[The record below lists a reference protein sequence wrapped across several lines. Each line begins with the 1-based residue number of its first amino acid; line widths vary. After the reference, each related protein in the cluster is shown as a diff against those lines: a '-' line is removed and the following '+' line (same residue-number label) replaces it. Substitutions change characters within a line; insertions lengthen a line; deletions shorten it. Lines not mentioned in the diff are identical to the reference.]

1 MVSGATIR
9 VMPAEEIAARAG
21 GQTAFLHWPE
31 RTTLF
36 AERAMRLRQL
46 ARGHSM
52 GDYLE
57 FAARLALAQQAA
69 LDDCPDPPLPDATA
83 LARARASGLPPL
95 PATDWPRAPQ
105 WREGVRRI
113 ATALLPEAAPATRTV
128 LERVLA
134 AGDDALE
141 AQADA
146 LLERTPTG
154 LDFGAAPIV
163 AAALQVYWTRL
174 LLATRERTAS
184 IGEPVVRLPDETV
197 CPACGSPPVAS
208 ITRSGGESL
217 GQRYLHCTLC
227 SLQWHLPRSKCP
239 RCLDGGK
246 LAFQSL
252 DAAGAADG
260 EGRAAQAP
268 VQAETCEAC
277 GHYLKIVHTDR
288 DPQVDPVADD
298 LASLTLDLLVAETG
312 LARHGLNY
320 LLLFGDPPPDPP
332 PEPA

>member
-1 MVSGATIR
+1 MVSSATIR
-9 VMPAEEIAARAG
+9 VMSAEEIAARAG
-21 GQTAFLHWPE
+21 GETPFLHWPQ
-31 RTTLF
+31 RGTLF

-46 ARGHSM
+46 ARGHPM

-57 FAARLALAQQAA
+57 FAARIALAQQAA
-69 LDDCPDPPLPDATA
+69 LDGCPEPPVPDAAA
-83 LARARASGLPPL
+83 LARARASGAPPL
-95 PATDWPRAPQ
+95 RATDWPRAPQ
-105 WREGVRRI
+105 WRELARAI
-113 ATALLPEAAPATRTV
+113 ATALQANAAPATRGV
-128 LERVLA
+128 LERVLQ

-154 LDFGAAPIV
+154 LDYGAAPIV
-163 AAALQVYWTRL
+163 AAALQVHWTRT
-174 LLATRERTAS
+174 LLATRERTGS
-184 IGEPVVRLPDETV
+184 IGEPIVRLPDEAA

-217 GQRYLHCTLC
+217 GQRYLHCALC

-239 RCLDGGK
+239 HCLGPEG

-252 DAAGAADG
+252 DVADAADG
-260 EGRAAQAP
+260 DSRAAQAA

-298 LASLTLDLLVAETG
+298 LASVTLDLLVAETG
-312 LARHGLNY
+312 RLRHGLNY
-320 LLLFGDPPPDPP
+320 LLLFGEPPDPP
-332 PEPA
+332 PESA

>member
-1 MVSGATIR
+1 MVASATIR
-9 VMPAEEIAARAG
+9 VMSAEEIAARAG
-21 GQTAFLHWPE
+21 GETPFLHWPE
-31 RTTLF
+31 PGSLF

-46 ARGHSM
+46 ARGHAM
-52 GDYLE
+52 GDYLA
-57 FAARLALAQQAA
+57 FAARLALAQQSA
-69 LDDCPDPPLPDATA
+69 LADAPEPPVPDAA
-83 LARARASGLPPL
+83 AIARARASGEPPL
-95 PATDWPRAPQ
+95 RAIDWPRAPQ
-105 WREGVRRI
+105 WRALVRRI
-113 ATALLPEAAPATRTV
+113 ATELRADAAPATRSVLDRV
-128 LERVLA
+128 LEA
-134 AGDDALE
+134 SDDALE
-141 AQADA
+141 AQAEG

-163 AAALQVYWTRL
+163 AAALQVHWTRT
-174 LLATRERTAS
+174 LLATRERTGS
-184 IGEPVVRLPDETV
+184 IGEAIVRLPDETA

-217 GQRYLHCTLC
+217 GQRYLHCSLC

-239 RCLDGGK
+239 HCLGSQG

-252 DAAGAADG
+252 DVADAADG
-260 EGRAAQAP
+260 ESRAAQAA
-268 VQAETCEAC
+268 VQAETCEGC

-312 LARHGLNY
+312 LLRHGLNY
-320 LLLFGDPPPDPP
+320 LLLFDEPAPDPP